1 MARSNASEDG
11 DSGLVIDRLRAE
23 VAELQ
28 RSRRRLV
35 EAESADRRALE
46 RALHDGL
53 QQRLVALA
61 ADIQYLARQL
71 DQDPA
76 SAKGL
81 VDAVTDSLRESLA
94 EATALA
100 EQLYPS
106 LLDGRG
112 LATSLR
118 SVAAVAGL
126 TLVVEVPPAADYPR
140 EITAAIYRSCV
151 ETLASASPGSLVG
164 IGVGDADGGVT
175 FEVAVEGRPSAA
187 LVERL
192 RDRIEALDGRLTVDQ
207 EDGTSRVQGW
217 LPLSR

>member
-1 MARSNASEDG
+1 MARSNAAEDR
-11 DSGLVIDRLRAE
+11 DRRLVIDRLRAE

-28 RSRRRLV
+28 QSRRRLV
-35 EAESADRRALE
+35 EAESADRRELE

-81 VDAVTDSLRESLA
+81 VDAMSESLRESLA

-100 EQLYPS
+100 EQLYPP

-118 SVAAVAGL
+118 SAAAVAGVA
-126 TLVVEVPPAADYPR
+126 LVVTRRRSRQRSTGRAPR
-140 EITAAIYRSCV
+140 RWQRRHPD
-151 ETLASASPGSLVG
+151 PGSGSGWATWTVG
-164 IGVGDADGGVT
+164 
-175 FEVAVEGRPSAA
+175 
-187 LVERL
+187 
-192 RDRIEALDGRLTVDQ
+192 
-207 EDGTSRVQGW
+207 
-217 LPLSR
+217 